1 MAAVAL
7 LPYDDGGDVV
17 NAFGRLQLVDDDN
30 DQAPGVRILPATM
43 AFFTS
48 RGFRCRAGEEAL
60 ECLHRMSTERH
71 WGSKTFKK
79 RKREFDEEIARRTQL
94 NLAKR
99 EVLLEVVRRFNLH
112 VGPGAP
118 PSNKQCERLI
128 ATTLYA
134 NIYDLI
140 SGRYHNYR
148 TAAALKQYSVDNEKL
163 FSKSQA
169 KTNPVHRL
177 LLHKLF

>member
-1 MAAVAL
+1 MVVMLSMPLLDFNWSMTTMIKHLVFVSYL
-7 LPYDDGGDVV
+7 LPWLSSPRGDFDAV
-17 NAFGRLQLVDDDN
+17 
-30 DQAPGVRILPATM
+30 PA
-43 AFFTS
+43 
-48 RGFRCRAGEEAL
+48 RKR
-60 ECLHRMSTERH
+60 TERH

>member
-17 NAFGRLQLVDDDN
+17 NAFGRLQLIDN
-30 DQAPGVRILPATM
+30 ENDEAAGVRILPSTM
-43 AFFTS
+43 TFFTS
-48 RGFRCRAGEEAL
+48 RRFRCRAGEEAL
-60 ECLHRMSTERH
+60 DCLHRMRTERR
-71 WGSKTFKK
+71 WGSRTFKK
-79 RKREFDEEIARRTQL
+79 RKREFEEEIARRTQL

-99 EVLLEVVRRFNLH
+99 EVLLEVVRRFNLRAE
-112 VGPGAP
+112 PGALL
-118 PSNKQCERLI
+118 SNKQCERLI

-140 SGRYHNYR
+140 SGRYHNYG
-148 TAAALKQYSVDNEKL
+148 TASALKQYSVDNEKL
-163 FSKSQA
+163 FSRSQA

>member
-1 MAAVAL
+1 M
-7 LPYDDGGDVV
+7 
-17 NAFGRLQLVDDDN
+17 
-30 DQAPGVRILPATM
+30 T
-43 AFFTS
+43 FFTS
-48 RGFRCRAGEEAL
+48 RRFLCREGEEAL
-60 ECLHRMSTERH
+60 DCLHRMRTERL

-79 RKREFDEEIARRTQL
+79 RKREFDEEITRRTQL

-112 VGPGAP
+112 VERGAP

-163 FSKSQA
+163 FSRSQA